1 MRLDPFHLP
10 ADYHLSNPQSIDPEI
25 TDPAAI
31 ELWNTVMRSVKDA
44 NGATALRA
52 ADTVGQSVARKI
64 EAFLLDEAHIAARFG
79 GERPKAKQL
88 YHSAGFSKSKWNR
101 IVSGELCDITR
112 GNLFAIAIALR
123 LSAAQTAE
131 LLFSAGFVLN
141 YELDLDVAM
150 LYFINREIYD
160 MATVYQVLGS
170 FCDVTNGLDRFYF
183 QPTAEKNLPLRKKRK
198 KEDMT

>member
-1 MRLDPFHLP
+1 MKLDPFHLP
-10 ADYHLSNPQSIDPEI
+10 DGYRLGNPQTVDPEI
-25 TDPAAI
+25 TDPDAI
-31 ELWNTVMRSVKDA
+31 ALWNTVMRAVKDA
-44 NGATALRA
+44 NGATVLRA

-64 EAFLLDEAHIAARFG
+64 ECFLLDEAHIAAKFG
-79 GERPKAKQL
+79 GTRPKAKQL

-112 GNLFAIAIALR
+112 GNLFAIAVALR
-123 LSAAQTAE
+123 LSAVQTEE

-150 LYFINREIYD
+150 LYFINRKVYD
-160 MATVYQVLGS
+160 MATIYRVLGS

-183 QPTAEKNLPLRKKRK
+183 QPTTEKSMPIRKKK
-198 KEDMT
+198 SEEPI